1 MHRRW
6 SFHVKRAFFASV
18 IFVAGMFAGAWLDDW
33 LDIDTCYD
41 RGGYFD
47 RIKETCI
54 Y

>member
-1 MHRRW
+1 M
-6 SFHVKRAFFASV
+6 KRALIASV
-18 IFVAGMFAGAWLDDW
+18 IFVVGMFAGAWLDDW

-47 RIKETCI
+47 RVKETSI

>member
-1 MHRRW
+1 MHRGR
-6 SFHVKRAFFASV
+6 SVQVKRALVAFV

-47 RIKETCI
+47 RVKETCI

>member
-1 MHRRW
+1 M
-6 SFHVKRAFFASV
+6 KRARAT
-18 IFVAGMFAGAWLDDW
+18 IFIFIAGTVAGAWLDDW

-47 RIKETCI
+47 REKDTCI